1 MRILIVEDNIEV
13 AELLKLACVKLNARC
28 DIAANGKLALSM
40 CAVTRFDAIILD
52 LGLPDM
58 DGIKVLAKL
67 RHLSCSTPVLIL
79 TARGSLQ
86 DKIEGL
92 DAGADDY
99 LAKPFATEE
108 LLARIRA
115 LLRRPDHFTGNQLCH
130 GNMVLD
136 LKTAHLAV
144 AGKRVEL
151 GKTEFSI
158 LSYLLRNTGITVSK
172 DAIIDSLFGFDDEIS
187 ENAIQVAV
195 HRLRKKL
202 LGHSASFNVK
212 TLRGIGYVLQH
223 EA

>member
-1 MRILIVEDNIEV
+1 MRILVVEDNIQV
-13 AELLKLACVKLNARC
+13 ADLLKLACAKLNACC
-28 DIAANGKLALSM
+28 DLASTGKLALAM
-40 CAVTRFDAIILD
+40 CATTRYDAIILD
-52 LGLPDM
+52 LGLPDI
-58 DGIKVLAKL
+58 DGMKILATL
-67 RHLSCSTPVLIL
+67 RQLNCTTPVLIL

-86 DKIEGL
+86 NKIDGL

-108 LLARIRA
+108 LLARLRA
-115 LLRRPDHFTGNQLCH
+115 LLRRPDHFTGNQLTH

-136 LKTAHLAV
+136 LKTKHLAV
-144 AGKRVEL
+144 LGQRVEL

-158 LSYLLRNTGITVSK
+158 LSYLLRNTGITISK
-172 DAIIDSLFGFDDEIS
+172 EAMINSLFGFEDDIS

-202 LGHSASFNVK
+202 LNHQASFNVK

>member
-1 MRILIVEDNIEV
+1 MRILVVEDNVQV
-13 AELLKLACVKLNARC
+13 AELLTLACLKLNARC
-28 DIAANGKLALSM
+28 DIAATGKLALAM
-40 CAVTRFDAIILD
+40 CAATRFDAIILD

-58 DGIKVLAKL
+58 DGMQVLDKL
-67 RHLSCSTPVLIL
+67 RQLSCSTPVLIL

-108 LLARIRA
+108 LLARLRA

-136 LKTAHLAV
+136 LKTSHLSV
-144 AGKRVEL
+144 AGSRVEL
-151 GKTEFSI
+151 GKTEFAI
-158 LSYLLRNTGITVSK
+158 LSYLLRNTGLTVSK
-172 DAIIDSLFGFDDEIS
+172 DAIIDSLFGFDDDIS
-187 ENAIQVAV
+187 ENAVQVAV

-202 LGHSASFNVK
+202 LQHKAAFNVK

-223 EA
+223 ER

>member
-1 MRILIVEDNIEV
+1 VVEDNIQV
-13 AELLKLACVKLNARC
+13 ADLLKLACLKFNARC
-28 DIAANGKLALSM
+28 DIATSGKLALAM
-40 CAVTRFDAIILD
+40 CAATRFDAIILD
-52 LGLPDM
+52 LGLPDI
-58 DGIKVLAKL
+58 DGMQVLTKL
-67 RHLSCSTPVLIL
+67 RQLNCNTPVLIL

-86 DKIEGL
+86 DKIDGL

-108 LLARIRA
+108 LLARLRA
-115 LLRRPDHFTGNQLCH
+115 LLRRPEHFTGNQLCH

-187 ENAIQVAV
+187 ENAVQVAV

-202 LGHSASFNVK
+202 LHFNASFNVK

-223 EA
+223 ET